1 MIRLFHR
8 HQILNLMWLSNTDK
22 MSDIR
27 VLLLLTS
34 EPREPVLGAFWL
46 MSGRP
51 LFTAQPM
58 LLALICDHVF
68 WFLITS

>member
-27 VLLLLTS
+27 VLLFLTS
-34 EPREPVLGAFWL
+34 EWREPVLGVFWL

-51 LFTAQPM
+51 LFTA
-58 LLALICDHVF
+58 
-68 WFLITS
+68 